1 MAEVSSQ
8 TLHIVARELASELN
22 EARASLEAFG
32 EQQDNLALLRK
43 CNEHLHSVHGALR
56 VAEVYGAALLAEE
69 MGQVA
74 HYLIANF
81 AEKRHLAEGLDAL
94 MRAMVQLPTYLERVM
109 SGGRDMALVLL
120 PLLNDLRA
128 VRGHALLSEGTL
140 LLLNLSSD
148 QQANPTAGAGDG
160 ALTVSQWARKLRT
173 RFQLGLLGWIKGE
186 RIDQNLEILSRT
198 AEKLEHVATTQAVFQ
213 LWWVVGSVLEALREG
228 GLEGSASVKRL
239 LGQADREMK
248 RLYELGEARYADSP
262 PLELLNNLLYY
273 VARART
279 NGPRV
284 AAVRASFRL
293 SELLPVDDGVEQARE
308 SLSAPSVKLM
318 KTVAAAIKE
327 DLSRVKDA
335 LDIFVRQ
342 GGTQVDELAP
352 QLDLLKKIADTL
364 GVLGLGE
371 LRDKVQ
377 TETADLQNIVAQ
389 KSAATEG
396 TLLRMAATL
405 IKVEDSLDEQLVGMI
420 VPTAEAGAAPP
431 KPAGPDDIEFRL
443 VTEAVLRECIV
454 NMARIKEAIAHSVE
468 KPREA
473 QAIDQI
479 PQLMRGIT
487 AGLLMLGKTRV
498 VEIMEGIDKALQN
511 FVRSDGL
518 TLPQEAVDRLADAIV
533 AVEYYMETIQAGR
546 ADPWYMLDNAETC
559 LRFLAEAQPIPR
571 VESYGAGSDHARTVV
586 IEPSAST
593 VALGTV
599 HEPTSVLDPVTQ
611 EVRRPT
617 KPAAAPQPAATEPPP
632 IPPALTKPVDR
643 EVDPEFVELFIEEA
657 KDEIAKLNQFFPLWD
672 SNPQDQEALVNVRRS
687 FHTLKGS
694 GRMVGAQLIGDFA
707 WSIEN
712 MLNRVINKTLDRTP
726 DMMALMRSAVAAVPE
741 LVEQLETGR
750 APRAD
755 IAKIINTSNGLA
767 GVRPGS
773 STPAPQATPAV
784 RRAPEAPVLATA
796 AARPQV
802 AAAPAPEKKTA
813 PAVAPPR
820 ASFEPPMD
828 PGLHEIYAKET
839 AGHLAAIRKF
849 IGACALATAP
859 YAVSEDLHRSCHTLS
874 GTAKTAGARQGI
886 KIAEPLNRYIR
897 KLYDNSIGL
906 SDPGLAALKDS
917 VTAIQQVVDN
927 INETTGFFLDHGSIV
942 NRLVELEHGLDLEI
956 SRLADRLSATNI
968 TASGEYVA
976 PSVTT
981 IVHEQLRVPELKRE
995 PVLSSVP
1002 QAQVPVMH
1010 VEKPSGAVAQAR
1022 PAGAH
1027 EPATI
1032 ELAPIEPGVLAT
1044 GLFVAEPSVLEA
1056 TIDVA
1061 HAVAAESA
1069 QKHAEAVEITVD
1081 PAALHEQVTL
1091 DSASKDASA
1100 DAALVTAAPA
1110 GVTVDSASAPQ
1121 SGHPEAVPQ
1130 EITLDSTAAS
1140 QKISIG
1146 TAAPELASAAA
1157 SQGIDLAA
1165 APEEVTLDPAASQEI
1180 SLDTAAL
1187 EELSRAAA
1195 AAPGIDLDLP
1205 LAAETAAADAAASAA
1220 TQEIPLL
1227 PVAEEITLD
1236 SSAAPEEITLG
1247 SSATSEE
1254 IALDSSAVPEE
1265 ITLSSSAAPEEIT
1278 LSSVGAEDGSALDA
1292 DSAADEIVLDPAFT
1306 QEVAAIVLEGS
1317 GLGEEVTLDSGS
1329 TDAPPA
1335 GEIVEL
1341 EATDASMLETLS
1353 WSYENFPQD
1362 RDSVA
1367 SAVVTIDSQALAVTP
1382 ASVPEAIAL
1391 DVAAAAAAEEFT
1403 LGSFGEHKEIA
1414 SATPEEV
1421 TPVSTG
1427 TDEAEALIATGES
1440 DSAALDATAAT
1451 QEIPLISATAAE
1463 EITLDAGTAPED
1475 IVLDAS
1481 ASAASEEITL
1491 DAGTAPE
1498 EITLDSSAA
1507 PEEIN
1512 LSSTGSHEEIALG
1525 SAAATD
1531 AIARDSGQEIELA
1544 SGGTPEEI
1552 TLDSAATQEAEAIS
1566 LDDLNVGEQ
1575 VTLDTASEFK
1585 PGDASEIV
1593 ELEATDASMLET
1605 LSWSYEN
1612 FPQDRDATA
1621 STAVTN
1627 DLQTA
1632 ASEAAEEIELT
1643 SSDDLTQESVVL
1655 ETPDDLG
1662 VVGEAADID
1671 VTSRSLL
1678 QMNEPLPPEASDIVI
1693 ETAAWAAE
1701 FEPPVLPMETSHA
1714 VNRDDAETT
1723 RVPFLRPAD
1732 VPTLMG
1738 DAVVSS
1744 ASDAPV
1750 TEQAVPPAVTAGEP
1764 VEEEEEYDDSDF
1776 DPDVAAIFTEEA
1788 TELLDTA
1795 DHSLS
1800 SWIRDRANNALVFEL
1815 KRAVHTLKGGARM
1828 AGIRSMGDLSHELE
1842 TLMGLVETGQVPAE
1856 QRVFTA
1862 LQASLDELHRMRDL
1876 VAGGERA
1883 QPARQLMRR
1892 IRALTAGEPEP
1903 APAAAAPVAAAP
1915 IAPQIV
1921 APAFDAPAE
1930 EVVEIESYSPDDK
1943 HIGSETDIVPTLT
1956 DAEVQSALEP
1966 EIEAV
1971 SDVEVEF
1978 GADELG
1984 AVAPR
1989 ESVRVEETPPPTATA
2004 AHAATGIHAALDVS
2018 TVPPELPP
2026 DTETEETTAAAPA
2039 EPQAPTLPGRE
2050 RQTQQQEPREFARVD
2065 ADLLDN
2071 LLNSAGE
2078 VSIFRSRMEQQVSSI
2093 EFNLA
2098 ELGRTVTRLK
2108 DQLRKIELETEAQIL
2123 HRHHEEH
2130 PDRADFDPLELDR
2143 YSTIQQLT
2151 RAFAESVSDV
2161 SSIEGLLE
2169 NLTREAQNL
2178 LLQQSRV
2185 VTEMQ
2190 NGLMRTRMVPFQRH
2204 VQRLSRLVR
2213 QVANDTDKRVEL
2225 VVQGANG
2232 ELDRQV
2238 LERMLPPFEHMLRN
2252 SVVHGIE
2259 TPEERVA
2266 RGKPAQGT
2274 IKVGLHREG
2283 SEMVIVLEDDGRGID
2298 VNAVRERAKQRGLLQ
2313 PGRVL
2318 SDEEA
2323 MQLILE
2329 PGFSTAS
2336 NVTQHAGRGVGM
2348 DVVVNEIKKLGG
2360 ALFTQ
2365 SQPGQGV
2372 KFTIRLPFTLA
2383 ITQALIV
2390 RTGDELYALPL
2401 PSVEG
2406 VARISK
2412 SEVVKH
2418 LAEETPTFNY
2428 GGQVY
2433 RLQHLGAFVG
2443 GGPSQLPELDVSV
2456 PLILIRAGEHS
2467 TAIVTDE
2474 LVGSREMVVKSVGP
2488 QIATIRGIAGAT
2500 ILGDGRIVI
2509 ILDMHSLVRAEW
2521 RTKASSLQTQ
2531 PKEDKRTFALVVDD
2545 SITVRRVTQR
2555 LLERNGMRVMTA
2567 KDGVD
2572 ALSILQEHIPD
2583 VILLD
2588 VEMPRMDGYELATQ
2602 VRADARLTDIPIVM
2616 ITSRTG
2622 EKHRARA
2629 IEIGVN
2635 DYLGKPYQEN
2645 QLLDA
2650 IEPLVRARRRKVS

>member
-43 CNEHLHSVHGALR
+43 CNEHLHAVHGALR

-74 HYLIANF
+74 NYLIANF
-81 AEKRHLAEGLDAL
+81 NEKRHLAEGLDAL

-148 QQANPTAGAGDG
+148 QQANPVAGTAEG
-160 ALTVSQWARKLRT
+160 ALTVAQWARKLRT

-213 LWWVVGSVLEALREG
+213 LWWVVGAILEALREG

-248 RLYELGEARYADSP
+248 RLYEAGEARYADSP

-293 SELLPVDDGVEQARE
+293 SELLPVDEGVEQARE

-352 QLDLLKKIADTL
+352 QLELLKKIADTL

-377 TETADLQNIVAQ
+377 TETADLQAIVAQ
-389 KSAATEG
+389 KSKASEG

-420 VPTAEAGAAPP
+420 VPSAAESGSAPP
-431 KPAGPDDIEFRL
+431 KPAGPDEIEFRL

-454 NMARIKEAIAHSVE
+454 NMARIKEAIAHTLD
-468 KPREA
+468 KPREGTA
-473 QAIDQI
+473 VDQI

-511 FVRSDGL
+511 FVRSDGM

-546 ADPWYMLDNAETC
+546 TDPWYMLDNAETC
-559 LRFLAEAQPIPR
+559 LRYLAEAQPVPR
-571 VESYGAGSDHARTVV
+571 VEAFGGATSDHARTVV
-586 IEPSAST
+586 IEPHAAT
-593 VALGTV
+593 VALGTE
-599 HEPTSVLDPVTQ
+599 HEPTAVLDPVTQ

-617 KPAAAPQPAATEPPP
+617 RQAAAPQPPPAP
-632 IPPALTKPVDR
+632 MPPALTKPVDR

-672 SNPQDQEALVNVRRS
+672 TNPQDQEALVNVRRS

-726 DMMALMRSAVAAVPE
+726 DMMSLMRSAVAAVPE

-750 APRAD
+750 APQAE
-755 IAKIINTSNGLA
+755 IAKIINTANTLA
-767 GVRPGS
+767 GVRPAS
-773 STPAPQATPAV
+773 ATQA
-784 RRAPEAPVLATA
+784 L
-796 AARPQV
+796 
-802 AAAPAPEKKTA
+802 AAAPAAPAPAPARRPEPPVLAAAMEAPTLSPLPEKKTEPSPQAIA
-813 PAVAPPR
+813 PAAGS
-820 ASFEPPMD
+820 AESPMD

-839 AGHLAAIRKF
+839 AGHLATIHKF
-849 IGACALATAP
+849 ISACRLATPP
-859 YAVSEDLHRSCHTLS
+859 YAVTEDLHRSCHTLS

-886 KIAEPLNRYIR
+886 KIAEPLNRYVR

-906 SDPGLAALKDS
+906 PDAGLHALCDA
-917 VTAIQQVVDN
+917 VTAIQQVVEN
-927 INETTGFFLDHGSIV
+927 INENTGFFLDHDLIV
-942 NRLVELEHGLDLEI
+942 RRLNELEHSLDAEI
-956 SRLADRLSATNI
+956 SRIAELGATTSANATNSEATGEHLFASTAATSVNQQLSA
-968 TASGEYVA
+968 
-976 PSVTT
+976 PP
-981 IVHEQLRVPELKRE
+981 LE
-995 PVLSSVP
+995 PV
-1002 QAQVPVMH
+1002 H
-1010 VEKPSGAVAQAR
+1010 VDEMSLAEVNAMLP
-1022 PAGAH
+1022 PI
-1027 EPATI
+1027 EPETI
-1032 ELAPIEPGVLAT
+1032 ELSPV
-1044 GLFVAEPSVLEA
+1044 EPSVLESGAFDA
-1056 TIDVA
+1056 TTMVSDEIDL
-1061 HAVAAESA
+1061 
-1069 QKHAEAVEITVD
+1069 Q
-1081 PAALHEQVTL
+1081 
-1091 DSASKDASA
+1091 
-1100 DAALVTAAPA
+1100 
-1110 GVTVDSASAPQ
+1110 
-1121 SGHPEAVPQ
+1121 
-1130 EITLDSTAAS
+1130 
-1140 QKISIG
+1140 
-1146 TAAPELASAAA
+1146 APELSVEE
-1157 SQGIDLAA
+1157 IDLQ
-1165 APEEVTLDPAASQEI
+1165 APEVSIEEI
-1180 SLDTAAL
+1180 NLQAPKVSVEEINLTAPEDV
-1187 EELSRAAA
+1187 EEIML
-1195 AAPGIDLDLP
+1195 
-1205 LAAETAAADAAASAA
+1205 DAAALAGDDVSIDVPNVGTTEA
-1220 TQEIPLL
+1220 TG
-1227 PVAEEITLD
+1227 EEIVLGAIEVT
-1236 SSAAPEEITLG
+1236 PEEITLG
-1247 SSATSEE
+1247 E
-1254 IALDSSAVPEE
+1254 
-1265 ITLSSSAAPEEIT
+1265 
-1278 LSSVGAEDGSALDA
+1278 
-1292 DSAADEIVLDPAFT
+1292 
-1306 QEVAAIVLEGS
+1306 
-1317 GLGEEVTLDSGS
+1317 
-1329 TDAPPA
+1329 PA
-1335 GEIVEL
+1335 GEVIEI
-1341 EATDASMLETLS
+1341 EAGFKGLDTLQ
-1353 WSYENFPQD
+1353 WSYENFPN
-1362 RDSVA
+1362 DS
-1367 SAVVTIDSQALAVTP
+1367 TD
-1382 ASVPEAIAL
+1382 
-1391 DVAAAAAAEEFT
+1391 AAANA
-1403 LGSFGEHKEIA
+1403 
-1414 SATPEEV
+1414 
-1421 TPVSTG
+1421 
-1427 TDEAEALIATGES
+1427 
-1440 DSAALDATAAT
+1440 
-1451 QEIPLISATAAE
+1451 
-1463 EITLDAGTAPED
+1463 
-1475 IVLDAS
+1475 DAS
-1481 ASAASEEITL
+1481 
-1491 DAGTAPE
+1491 
-1498 EITLDSSAA
+1498 
-1507 PEEIN
+1507 
-1512 LSSTGSHEEIALG
+1512 
-1525 SAAATD
+1525 
-1531 AIARDSGQEIELA
+1531 SGE
-1544 SGGTPEEI
+1544 
-1552 TLDSAATQEAEAIS
+1552 
-1566 LDDLNVGEQ
+1566 VQ
-1575 VTLDTASEFK
+1575 V
-1585 PGDASEIV
+1585 
-1593 ELEATDASMLET
+1593 
-1605 LSWSYEN
+1605 
-1612 FPQDRDATA
+1612 
-1621 STAVTN
+1621 
-1627 DLQTA
+1627 
-1632 ASEAAEEIELT
+1632 EEIELT
-1643 SSDDLTQESVVL
+1643 SDDDLTQEAAALAELTQEAPGIVV
-1655 ETPDDLG
+1655 D
-1662 VVGEAADID
+1662 EAQLLLDESNRA
-1671 VTSRSLL
+1671 LL
-1678 QMNEPLPPEASDIVI
+1678 QLNEPLPAEATDLIV
-1693 ETAAWAAE
+1693 ETAPWAAE
-1701 FEPPVLPMETSHA
+1701 YEPTSLPPETPVA
-1714 VNRDDAETT
+1714 RDDAETI
-1723 RVPFLRPAD
+1723 RSPLLRPSAD
-1732 VPTLMG
+1732 EALGAAAAAVPELTP
-1738 DAVVSS
+1738 SFES
-1744 ASDAPV
+1744 AEAAAFAQPPAAEQPGESAD
-1750 TEQAVPPAVTAGEP
+1750 TEQPHATVSDTPLATPPQTISEAAPELEDEGD
-1764 VEEEEEYDDSDF
+1764 YDDSDF

-1788 TELLDTA
+1788 TELLETA
-1795 DHSLS
+1795 DQSLS
-1800 SWIRDRANNALVFEL
+1800 SWIRDRANTALVFEL
-1815 KRAVHTLKGGARM
+1815 KRVVHTLKGGARM
-1828 AGIRSMGDLSHELE
+1828 AGIRAMGDLSHELE

-1856 QRVFTA
+1856 QKVFDA
-1862 LQASLDELHRMRDL
+1862 LQASLDELHRMRDV
-1876 VAGGERA
+1876 VASGERCK
-1883 QPARQLMRR
+1883 PARDLMRR
-1892 IRALTAGEPEP
+1892 IRALANGEAEEAPAPVSAP
-1903 APAAAAPVAAAP
+1903 APAAESMAAAAITPAAP
-1915 IAPQIV
+1915 IAPEV
-1921 APAFDAPAE
+1921 VPPAALTPEPTFDAPAE
-1930 EVVEIESYSPDDK
+1930 EIVEIENYSPDDQD
-1943 HIGSETDIVPTLT
+1943 IGSQTDIVPTLT
-1956 DAEVQSALEP
+1956 DIEALVEEEAAAEKALAEGELSEGAWSEAPPEP

-1984 AVAPR
+1984 AVAAR
-1989 ESVRVEETPPPTATA
+1989 ESVRVEETPDA
-2004 AHAATGIHAALDVS
+2004 AIQAEHAATGVHAAHDVS
-2018 TVPPELPP
+2018 AVTPELPP
-2026 DTETEETTAAAPA
+2026 DSTESQEEAAAEA
-2039 EPQAPTLPGRE
+2039 QAPALPGRE
-2050 RQTQQQEPREFARVD
+2050 KPTQQEPREFARVD

-2071 LLNSAGE
+2071 LLNNAGE

-2108 DQLRKIELETEAQIL
+2108 EQLRKLELETESQIL
-2123 HRHHEEH
+2123 HRHQEQF
-2130 PDRADFDPLELDR
+2130 PDRADFDPLEMDR

-2213 QVANDTDKRVEL
+2213 QVANDTKKSVEL
-2225 VVQGANG
+2225 VVVGANG

-2298 VNAVRERAKQRGLLQ
+2298 VNAVRERARQRGLLQ
-2313 PGRVL
+2313 AGRVL
-2318 SDEEA
+2318 TDEEA

-2329 PGFSTAS
+2329 PGFSTA
-2336 NVTQHAGRGVGM
+2336 NTITQHAGRGVGM

-2360 ALFTQ
+2360 ALFTA
-2365 SQPGQGV
+2365 SELGKGV

-2406 VARISK
+2406 VARIPK
-2412 SEVVKH
+2412 SEVQKH
-2418 LAEETPTFNY
+2418 LAEETPSFNY

-2443 GGPSQLPELDVSV
+2443 GGPSALPELDVSV

-2509 ILDMHSLVRAEW
+2509 ILDMGTLVRSDW
-2521 RTKASSLQTQ
+2521 RGGKQ
-2531 PKEDKRTFALVVDD
+2531 PLEQQGPKQDTRTFALVVDD

-2572 ALSILQEHIPD
+2572 ALSILQDHIPD

-2588 VEMPRMDGYELATQ
+2588 IEMPRMDGYELATQ

-2616 ITSRTG
+2616 ITSRVG

-2650 IEPLVRARRRKVS
+2650 IEPLVQARRRKVS